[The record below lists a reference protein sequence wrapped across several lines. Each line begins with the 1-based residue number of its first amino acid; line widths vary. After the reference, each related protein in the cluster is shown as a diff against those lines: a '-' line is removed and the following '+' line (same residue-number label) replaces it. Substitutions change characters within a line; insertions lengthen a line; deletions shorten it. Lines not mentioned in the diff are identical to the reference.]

1 GAFTTESMDVLRS
14 MDNGKQYTV
23 LNRSR
28 SPLAS
33 SLDKY
38 DYRTLEKVETIVA
51 SSPDVPY
58 FTSYSFSD
66 DESKVLLAT
75 AVEPIFRRSR
85 LGIYYVYDIA
95 SKELLQVAGEKI
107 QEPTLSPD
115 GSQVAYVRENN
126 LYIMDL
132 ASKSTKQMT

>member
-1 GAFTTESMDVLRS
+1 VSLLGSLAISTAQQKKISLEEIWGGAFTTESMDVLRS

-75 AVEPIFRRSR
+75 AVEPIFR
-85 LGIYYVYDIA
+85 
-95 SKELLQVAGEKI
+95 
-107 QEPTLSPD
+107 
-115 GSQVAYVRENN
+115 
-126 LYIMDL
+126 
-132 ASKSTKQMT
+132 